1 MSRAGNLNKLVTEVI
16 RRELLTDDL
25 VTVIITVLCDVWT
38 IGQESKFQKYLRI
51 PPAQLCSKQ

>member
-1 MSRAGNLNKLVTEVI
+1 MSIAGNLNKLVTEVI

-38 IGQESKFQKYLRI
+38 IGQESKFQKCLQIYH
-51 PPAQLCSKQ
+51 QLSIV